1 MKSGI
6 KVVSPASV
14 SNLACGFDALG
25 MALDIPCDE
34 IIGTWSDMPGIR
46 ITEITGA
53 KKGIPHEPDHNV
65 AARAAKALLAHVGE
79 PDRGLE
85 LRIHKHIPAGS
96 GLGSSGSSAAAAAV
110 LVNEMLGRPLERRDL
125 LPFAIEGEL
134 LASVTPVG
142 DNVLPA
148 LIGGLV
154 LVRDIATA
162 DYHRIYMPP
171 GLFMA
176 ILLPDMQIATR
187 EARGILRPEVL
198 FTDAVRQAAN
208 LGAFVI
214 GMHNG
219 DLDLIGRSMQDLLV
233 EHQRAPLVPLFGEV
247 KAAAMTHGALACSIS
262 GAGPAIFALC
272 KERLEAEGVA
282 NAMADVYAQQKRPAR
297 SFVAGIN
304 REGAALK

>member
-1 MKSGI
+1 
-6 KVVSPASV
+6 
-14 SNLACGFDALG
+14 
-25 MALDIPCDE
+25 
-34 IIGTWSDMPGIR
+34 
-46 ITEITGA
+46 
-53 KKGIPHEPDHNV
+53 
-65 AARAAKALLAHVGE
+65 
-79 PDRGLE
+79 
-85 LRIHKHIPAGS
+85 
-96 GLGSSGSSAAAAAV
+96 
-110 LVNEMLGRPLERRDL
+110 PLERRDL

-176 ILLPDMQIATR
+176 ILLPDMQLATR

-198 FTDAVRQAAN
+198 LTDAVVQAAT
-208 LGAFVI
+208 LGAFAI

-219 DLDLIGRSMQDLLV
+219 DLDLLGRSMQDRLV
-233 EHQRAPLVPLFGEV
+233 DHRRAPLAPLFGEV

>member
-1 MKSGI
+1 M
-6 KVVSPASV
+6 
-14 SNLACGFDALG
+14 
-25 MALDIPCDE
+25 
-34 IIGTWSDMPGIR
+34 
-46 ITEITGA
+46 
-53 KKGIPHEPDHNV
+53 
-65 AARAAKALLAHVGE
+65 
-79 PDRGLE
+79 
-85 LRIHKHIPAGS
+85 
-96 GLGSSGSSAAAAAV
+96 
-110 LVNEMLGRPLERRDL
+110 
-125 LPFAIEGEL
+125 
-134 LASVTPVG
+134 
-142 DNVLPA
+142 LPA

-154 LVRDIATA
+154 LVRDISTA
-162 DYHRIYMPP
+162 DYHRIYTPP

-187 EARGILRPEVL
+187 EARGILRPEVP
-198 FTDAVRQAAN
+198 FNDAVRQAAN

-233 EHQRAPLVPLFGEV
+233 EHQRAPLVPQFREV